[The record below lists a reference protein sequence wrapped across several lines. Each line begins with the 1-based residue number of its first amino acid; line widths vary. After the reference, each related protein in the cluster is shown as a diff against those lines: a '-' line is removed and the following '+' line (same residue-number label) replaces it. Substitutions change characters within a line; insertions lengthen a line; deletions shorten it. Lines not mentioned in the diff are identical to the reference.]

1 MRNSFG
7 CLPACC
13 RSRTSSTAPFG
24 QNAAFGGERALHA
37 LGDRGVEYVEVRCLD
52 LNPFLPLGIDAPTLH
67 FLDTFLL
74 LCLLLPSP
82 EDSPTEIDQLAQVHR
97 AVVER
102 GRDPALRLATA
113 AGEGSLKTLGTP
125 LLAAAA
131 PIAEALDR
139 SQLTTAH
146 SDALAR
152 AAHTLSHPESTPSAA
167 VLAEMRR
174 EGDSLHSPRPKR
186 SAPQASKSLPLSDA
200 EEAEQAAIARESH
213 TAQAAIEAQDQ
224 ESFATYRKVY
234 MEQPLLPPHGAA

>member
-1 MRNSFG
+1 M
-7 CLPACC
+7 
-13 RSRTSSTAPFG
+13 
-24 QNAAFGGERALHA
+24 
-37 LGDRGVEYVEVRCLD
+37 
-52 LNPFLPLGIDAPTLH
+52 
-67 FLDTFLL
+67 
-74 LCLLLPSP
+74 
-82 EDSPTEIDQLAQVHR
+82 
-97 AVVER
+97 
-102 GRDPALRLATA
+102 
-113 AGEGSLKTLGTP
+113 
-125 LLAAAA
+125 AAAA

-146 SDALAR
+146 SDALTR

-174 EGDSLHSPRPKR
+174 EGDSFL
-186 SAPQASKSLPLSDA
+186 ALTQALSDQHRASLQSLPLSDA